1 MTKYVLKRLLM
12 LVPVLLGISIV
23 VFLVIHLIP
32 GDPVT
37 VMLGEKASP
46 ERAEL
51 LRKELGLYD
60 PLYVQ
65 YFRFLQRALMGDLGR
80 SIRSNDSVLTE
91 IMARFPA
98 TVELTFTSLLL
109 ATVLGVILGIIA
121 AVKQYSLWDNLGMII
136 AIFGVS
142 IPVFWLGLML
152 IILFSVELKWLPAT
166 GRLSVGMALSRI
178 TGLNILDSLLT
189 LNLKAL
195 TDTLKHLMMPSIA
208 LGTIQMAVIARMT
221 RSSMLEVVRQDY
233 IRTARAKG
241 LSERVV
247 IYKHAL
253 KNALIPVITVIGLT
267 VGRLLGG
274 AVLTETIFAWPGI
287 GKLAVD
293 SIYSRDYPLVQGVVL
308 LIATGFVF
316 VNLIVDVFYAF
327 LDPRIRYD

>member
-1 MTKYVLKRLLM
+1 MTKYIFKRLLM
-12 LVPVLLGISIV
+12 LLPVLLGISIV

-37 VMLGEKASP
+37 VMLGEKSSP

-65 YFRFLQRALMGDLGR
+65 YFRFLQRALMGDLGK
-80 SIRSNDSVLTE
+80 SIRSNDSVLAE

-109 ATVLGVILGIIA
+109 ATVVGVILGIIA
-121 AVKQYSLWDNLGMII
+121 AVRQYSLWDNLGMII

-166 GRLSVGMALSRI
+166 GRLSVGAVLSRL
-178 TGLNILDSLLT
+178 TGLNVLDSLLT

-195 TDTLKHLMMPSIA
+195 ADALKHLVMPSIA

-293 SIYSRDYPLVQGVVL
+293 SINSRDYPLVQGVVL

-316 VNLIVDVFYAF
+316 VNLIVDIFYAF